1 MKKKASRE
9 INVPR
14 ETPPIGNLG
23 PIVRL
28 DPDILEDRLKRMSDK
43 DKRKLMDLLD
53 SNVVILERGA
63 K

>member
-1 MKKKASRE
+1 MAKIK
-9 INVPR
+9 NVPR
-14 ETPPIGNLG
+14 ETPPLGNLG
-23 PIVRL
+23 PIVRI
-28 DPDILEDRLKRMSDK
+28 DPDILEDRLRRMSDK

>member
-1 MKKKASRE
+1 MAKVK
-9 INVPR
+9 NVPR
-14 ETPPIGNLG
+14 ETPPLGDLG

-28 DPDILEDRLKRMSDK
+28 DPDILEDRLRRMSDK

>member
-1 MKKKASRE
+1 MAKIK
-9 INVPR
+9 NVPR
-14 ETPPIGNLG
+14 ETPPLGDLG
-23 PIVRL
+23 PIVRI
-28 DPDILEDRLKRMSDK
+28 DPDILEDRLKRMSEK

>member
-1 MKKKASRE
+1 MAIKKDIVS
-9 INVPR
+9 R
-14 ETPPIGNLG
+14 ETPPLVDLG
-23 PIVRL
+23 PIVRI
-28 DPDILEDRLKRMSDK
+28 DPDILEDRLRRMSDK

>member
-1 MKKKASRE
+1 MAKIK
-9 INVPR
+9 NVPR
-14 ETPPIGNLG
+14 ETPPLGDLG
-23 PIVRL
+23 PIVRI